1 MVAGGEEIVMII
13 TKPGSDFYPD
23 FGFLLNEVHHIS
35 CNLMQQTT
43 LEVPQTKDTAISTYR
58 QMGRHKG
65 SIWCLLFPVYS
76 VEA

>member
-1 MVAGGEEIVMII
+1 MA
-13 TKPGSDFYPD
+13 
-23 FGFLLNEVHHIS
+23 LNEVLTTYYIMQL
-35 CNLMQQTT
+35 LMQQTT

-58 QMGRHKG
+58 QMGRHEG